1 MAISRSVHIRVT
13 DHTNRP
19 IEGALVAAGESS
31 AYTDE
36 KGNARLE
43 IPGGVELKVEARGF
57 ESQARFVD
65 RKEASRAEV
74 FTLGRAGLPYYYRGR
89 VRVPFEPIPG
99 TIGVLLKQPAEQ
111 GKGRRKQQDALGETA
126 KRFGGE
132 VLRATKNFERSGLA
146 VVRLDTSDDATV
158 ERRLAELMKDPGVE
172 AVGMVVRLS
181 EDHASFLTNLVIARF
196 DDGVS
201 EAAVAELAARH
212 NLRPEGRFGDL
223 GNVHRLRYKGLATYA
238 VLNAANALAAEPGVV
253 YAEPDLASTSEE
265 DAIIPADFLFPEQ
278 WDHQLIA
285 TPDAWQAL
293 RDMDA
298 ARTFG
303 NADVVV
309 AVVDNGIDVT
319 HPDLAGNVS
328 SGNPKQ
334 VAMFDFANMVGNMS
348 NLSTTAQQRDH
359 GTACA
364 SAAVGNIG
372 NASVVAG
379 VTEGIAG
386 IAGNC
391 RLIGVLRGGTEARY
405 AEMYLWA
412 AGFNAGSTTAGFP
425 AQLARGA
432 DVITNSFGFSVD
444 NPISGSMSDTFDRLT
459 DDGRGGRGVLLFFSA
474 GNDSVDLDTTNRRPW
489 SMYDRCFCVAA
500 STLAN
505 DGVTEVQ
512 AGYSNFG
519 STVDWCAPSNDNQ
532 GRHNPPGVF
541 GAHSATIQ
549 AAPLGDAIP
558 GHPAAQTTLS
568 AAAAAGT
575 NMLTVASTAGFAVGQ
590 ALLAGPWGWCRVGPT
605 HHRGERRHEPAYP
618 RRRHRRCPG
627 DRRGGGGRSAL
638 LPYQLRRHLLRHP
651 GLRRDRCP
659 HAVGQPAAAMG
670 RSAGPHPGDRRQD
683 RREQHE
689 RHRPVA

>member
-1 MAISRSVHIRVT
+1 MKAKRASLT
-13 DHTNRP
+13 
-19 IEGALVAAGESS
+19 
-31 AYTDE
+31 
-36 KGNARLE
+36 ARK
-43 IPGGVELKVEARGF
+43 PHAR
-57 ESQARFVD
+57 Q
-65 RKEASRAEV
+65 V

-391 RLIGVLRGGTEARY
+391 RLIGVLRGGTEGAVRRDVPVGGG
-405 AEMYLWA
+405 LQCGQHDGRFPGA
-412 AGFNAGSTTAGFP
+412 AGA
-425 AQLARGA
+425 
-432 DVITNSFGFSVD
+432 
-444 NPISGSMSDTFDRLT
+444 
-459 DDGRGGRGVLLFFSA
+459 
-474 GNDSVDLDTTNRRPW
+474 
-489 SMYDRCFCVAA
+489 
-500 STLAN
+500 
-505 DGVTEVQ
+505 
-512 AGYSNFG
+512 
-519 STVDWCAPSNDNQ
+519 
-532 GRHNPPGVF
+532 
-541 GAHSATIQ
+541 
-549 AAPLGDAIP
+549 
-558 GHPAAQTTLS
+558 
-568 AAAAAGT
+568 
-575 NMLTVASTAGFAVGQ
+575 
-590 ALLAGPWGWCRVGPT
+590 
-605 HHRGERRHEPAYP
+605 
-618 RRRHRRCPG
+618 
-627 DRRGGGGRSAL
+627 RRGCHHE
-638 LPYQLRRHLLRHP
+638 QLRLQR
-651 GLRRDRCP
+651 
-659 HAVGQPAAAMG
+659 GQPHLGA
-670 RSAGPHPGDRRQD
+670 
-683 RREQHE
+683 HE
-689 RHRPVA
+689 RHLRPPHG